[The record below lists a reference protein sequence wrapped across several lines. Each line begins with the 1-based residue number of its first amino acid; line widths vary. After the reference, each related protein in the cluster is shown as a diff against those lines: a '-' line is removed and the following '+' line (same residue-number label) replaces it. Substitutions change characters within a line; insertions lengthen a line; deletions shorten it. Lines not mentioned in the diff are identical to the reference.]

1 MGGKKKW
8 EETHQ
13 YILMTDTKHL
23 LVYHKNAFMIGAS
36 ERVTEKLKF
45 TLKKMLENFQISG
58 YICKS

>member
-45 TLKKMLENFQISG
+45 TLK
-58 YICKS
+58 IC